1 MSACLAADAERGAA
15 ARALQADGKG
25 RHAPVAHSRHYTAG
39 RGRTTRGRRW
49 LSRYTPP
56 DLAGA
61 RGFVA
66 RFGCR
71 DDVSETLLRGECT
84 GSILSHYAD
93 KRAQALR
100 LYDGEDDP
108 AVLAWLDRHV
118 ERIDGYIAELA
129 PDAESLAA

>member
-1 MSACLAADAERGAA
+1 M
-15 ARALQADGKG
+15 
-25 RHAPVAHSRHYTAG
+25 
-39 RGRTTRGRRW
+39 
-49 LSRYTPP
+49 
-56 DLAGA
+56 
-61 RGFVA
+61 
-66 RFGCR
+66 
-71 DDVSETLLRGECT
+71 RGECT